1 MKEAGYDMFPKM
13 WNFYFGNVAF
23 ITAKN
28 VFKIKIVYI
37 NLKKKFN
44 LCNKCRGASAWTKY
58 KNQNF
63 FCDIMQENV
72 HVWCVFPVCLLLFC
86 LRCNTESEWHQIHEN
101 IIKKANSRYNL
112 SGSNTGEKQD
122 ASFKVLEKLRVRPKD
137 VKNMFV
143 AVVDIKTF
151 HRNLVKII
159 LALMKTSAH
168 SLRHSFSARLSS
180 GWSD

>member
-1 MKEAGYDMFPKM
+1 MKEAGYDMFSKM

-23 ITAKN
+23 TTAKN
-28 VFKIKIVYI
+28 IFKIKIVYI
-37 NLKKKFN
+37 NLKKN

-58 KNQNF
+58 KTQNF
-63 FCDIMQENV
+63 FCDVMQENV

-122 ASFKVLEKLRVRPKD
+122 ASFKVLEKLRARQGCEKHVCCCGWHQNFPSQSGQNYSCPD
-137 VKNMFV
+137 E
-143 AVVDIKTF
+143 
-151 HRNLVKII
+151 
-159 LALMKTSAH
+159 TSAH

-180 GWSD
+180 VWSD